1 MPGLQMCNSKEFF
14 PRNWYDRIIRG
25 ITANQITLQVIPLVS
40 IEMWPRIYA
49 TGTIDSF
56 FCRIC
61 RSMTFIRMKLQGHN
75 LKTYWLEMHVANNV
89 LENFFSLFYIGILGK
104 LYEWLGEFVW
114 ATSTVMLFSNNNR
127 TKYTTKC

>member
-56 FCRIC
+56 FAEYVDQWHSSEWNC
-61 RSMTFIRMKLQGHN
+61 K
-75 LKTYWLEMHVANNV
+75 
-89 LENFFSLFYIGILGK
+89 GII
-104 LYEWLGEFVW
+104 
-114 ATSTVMLFSNNNR
+114 
-127 TKYTTKC
+127 